1 MPKGILTSPSYP
13 NYYPNDA
20 DCTYIVSQQTGTVMQ
35 MSVTSMDIEY
45 TTQVLRDEIGT
56 AVTNKKSRTESSCMA
71 RKGRGSTKSDFSRKR
86 VSRCV

>member
-1 MPKGILTSPSYP
+1 MIEKDMIFKFPMMSFL
-13 NYYPNDA
+13 A
-20 DCTYIVSQQTGTVMQ
+20 DFSFRRCVLLHGLP
-35 MSVTSMDIEY
+35 
-45 TTQVLRDEIGT
+45 QVLRDEIGT